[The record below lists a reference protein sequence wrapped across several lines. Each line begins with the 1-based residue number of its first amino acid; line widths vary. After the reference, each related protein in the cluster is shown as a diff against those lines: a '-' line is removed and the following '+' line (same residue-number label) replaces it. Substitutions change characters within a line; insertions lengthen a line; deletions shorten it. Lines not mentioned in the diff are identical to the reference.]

1 LAEVSAAGITM
12 TFGGIVALSD
22 VSLALQAGQI
32 CGLVGPNGA
41 GKTTL
46 FNVMTGLYRP
56 DKGTVSIDG
65 HDVTRLRS
73 HRRARLGMAR
83 TFQRLELFG
92 TLTARENVRVALE
105 ARKGGRGSGDRAD
118 SLLREVGIADRADVP
133 ADFLPTGQARLV
145 ELARAMACDPR
156 FILLDEPGSGLDK
169 SETLHLADVLRN
181 LAAQGIGVLL
191 VEHDVDLVMRV
202 SSEVTVLDFGR
213 VIARG
218 DPAAVRSDPAVRAAY
233 LGDDQQEGGTAVRA
247 VTLRS
252 PESATPKAGTTP
264 PPAVEVRHVRA
275 GYGRIEV
282 LHDVS
287 LSVPRGSV
295 YALIGPNGAGKS
307 TLLKVLSSRLPASS
321 GEVVVGG
328 VRMRPGSSWRIAR
341 AGVCTIPERRGTF
354 PNLTVR
360 ENVQMFTH
368 KSRRLKTA
376 EVEERT
382 YEVFPVLGERSNQLA
397 GRLSGGQV
405 QMLAFARAL
414 ATDPD
419 VLLLDEISMGLAP
432 MIVSELY
439 ERLGELAAD
448 GRVSMLIVEQFA
460 MAALAIADRAGV
472 MTNGRIVLEGTPAE
486 VSRQLDEA
494 YLGDVVPEPRKG
506 ST

>member
-1 LAEVSAAGITM
+1 MAEVSATGISM
-12 TFGGIVALSD
+12 TFGGIVALSG
-22 VSLALQAGQI
+22 VSLTLRAGQV

-56 DKGTVSIDG
+56 DQGTVSIDG
-65 HDVTRLRS
+65 RDVTRLRS

-105 ARKGGRGSGDRAD
+105 ARKGGRASAGRAD
-118 SLLREVGIADRADVP
+118 TLLREVGIGDLADVP

-169 SETLHLADVLRN
+169 SETLHLADVLCD
-181 LAAQGIGVLL
+181 LAGRGIGVLL
-191 VEHDVDLVMRV
+191 VEHDVDLVMKV

-218 DPAAVRSDPAVRAAY
+218 DPASVQSDPAVRAAY
-233 LGDDQQEGGTAVRA
+233 LGDEKAPRRAPVRTT
-247 VTLRS
+247 TLRS
-252 PESATPKAGTTP
+252 PERGASTSSPTTS
-264 PPAVEVRHVRA
+264 PAVEVCHVTA

-282 LHDVS
+282 VHDVS
-287 LSVPRGSV
+287 FEVPRGSV

-307 TLLKVLSSRLPASS
+307 TLLKVLSGRLPASS
-321 GEVVVGG
+321 GDIVVGG
-328 VRMRPGSSWRIAR
+328 VRLRAGSSWRLAR
-341 AGVCTIPERRGTF
+341 GGVCTIPERRGVF

-360 ENVQMFTH
+360 ENLRMFTH
-368 KSRRLKTA
+368 TSRALKAA

-382 YEVFPVLGERSNQLA
+382 YEVFPVLGERANQLA
-397 GRLSGGQV
+397 GRLSGGQL
-405 QMLAFARAL
+405 QMLAFSRAL
-414 ATDPD
+414 ATNPD

-439 ERLGELAAD
+439 ERLGELVAD

-460 MAALAIADRAGV
+460 RAALAIADRAGV

-486 VSRQLDEA
+486 VGPQLDQA
-494 YLGDVVPEPRKG
+494 YLGDVVPAARKG

>member
-1 LAEVSAAGITM
+1 MAEVSAAGITM
-12 TFGGIVALSD
+12 SFGGIVALSD
-22 VSLALQAGQI
+22 VSLTLRAGQV

-56 DKGTVSIDG
+56 DTGTVSIDG
-65 HDVTRLRS
+65 RDVTRLRS

-105 ARKGGRGSGDRAD
+105 ARKGRRGRADRAD

-169 SETLHLADVLRN
+169 SETLHLADVLRK
-181 LAAQGIGVLL
+181 LAGQGIGVLL

-213 VIARG
+213 VIAGG

-233 LGDDQQEGGTAVRA
+233 LGDDQQQGGTAVRT

-252 PESATPKAGTTP
+252 PADGTPKAATTA

-287 LSVPRGSV
+287 LSRFRG
-295 YALIGPNGAGKS
+295 GP
-307 TLLKVLSSRLPASS
+307 
-321 GEVVVGG
+321 
-328 VRMRPGSSWRIAR
+328 
-341 AGVCTIPERRGTF
+341 CTP
-354 PNLTVR
+354 
-360 ENVQMFTH
+360 
-368 KSRRLKTA
+368 
-376 EVEERT
+376 
-382 YEVFPVLGERSNQLA
+382 
-397 GRLSGGQV
+397 
-405 QMLAFARAL
+405 
-414 ATDPD
+414 
-419 VLLLDEISMGLAP
+419 
-432 MIVSELY
+432 
-439 ERLGELAAD
+439 
-448 GRVSMLIVEQFA
+448 
-460 MAALAIADRAGV
+460 
-472 MTNGRIVLEGTPAE
+472 
-486 VSRQLDEA
+486 
-494 YLGDVVPEPRKG
+494 
-506 ST
+506 

>member
-1 LAEVSAAGITM
+1 MPELSAAGITM
-12 TFGGIVALSD
+12 SFGGIVALAD
-22 VSLALQAGQI
+22 VSLTLRAGQV

-65 HDVTRLRS
+65 RDVTKVRS
-73 HRRARLGMAR
+73 HRRARLGLAR

-105 ARKGGRGSGDRAD
+105 ARKQGRASADRAD
-118 SLLREVGIADRADVP
+118 TLLREVGIADLADVP

-156 FILLDEPGSGLDK
+156 FVLLDEPGSGLDR
-169 SETLHLADVLRN
+169 SESLHLVDVLRG
-181 LAAQGIGVLL
+181 LADRGIGVLL

-202 SSEVTVLDFGR
+202 SSQVTVLDFGK

-218 DPAAVRSDPAVRAAY
+218 DPASVQSDPAVRTAY
-233 LGDDQQEGGTAVRA
+233 LGDDNAPRQVPARA
-247 VTLRS
+247 IALRS
-252 PESATPKAGTTP
+252 TERGDSTATRAATA
-264 PPAVEVRHVRA
+264 AVEVRDVRA

-282 LHDVS
+282 VHGLS
-287 LSVPRGSV
+287 LQVPPGSV

-307 TLLKVLSSRLPASS
+307 TLLKVLSGRLAASS
-321 GEVVVGG
+321 GDVVVGG
-328 VRMRPGSSWRIAR
+328 VRIRPGSAWRIAR
-341 AGVCTIPERRGTF
+341 AGVCTIPERRGVF

-360 ENVQMFTH
+360 ENLRMFTH
-368 KSRRLKTA
+368 TSRALRTS

-382 YEVFPVLGERSNQLA
+382 FEVFPVLGERSHQLA
-397 GRLSGGQV
+397 GRLSGGQL

-414 ATDPD
+414 ATNPD

-432 MIVSELY
+432 MIVAELY
-439 ERLGELAAD
+439 ERLGELVAD

-460 MAALAIADRAGV
+460 KAALAIADKAGV
-472 MTNGRIVLEGTPAE
+472 MANGRFVLEGTPAE
-486 VSRQLDEA
+486 VGQQLDQA
-494 YLGDVVPEPRKG
+494 YLGDAVPGPAKG